1 MQFRTPVPQEHS
13 RAFTEVAQGARLSW
27 RVLATVGDPR
37 PGSNFAQVSELYPF
51 EKVSDWTH
59 AYLSAAYEHLI
70 LWADYVAPFKFHPEQ
85 VTNFTLRPAYTLARA
100 ALESASQAVWL
111 LSSRDSIECVRR
123 HLCLV
128 RWDFREHARSVA
140 DPEHKTRILEQDTR
154 LLERVAS
161 VFSPDE
167 VKPPRG
173 YLKVIEWACETEESL
188 DLTAV
193 DAERI
198 WCAASGSAHG
208 KYWPNVDL
216 QHVVPGEEYEPG
228 QFRAFTLPNSAGMVE
243 ALEAAQKMAQIGVLR
258 HADFCGADIPALMDE
273 ARTWL
278 ADRTPFKPDAD
289 PESIAR
295 LRHGPSGATEP
306 GAR

>member
-1 MQFRTPVPQEHS
+1 MQFRVPVPEEHS

-27 RVLATVGDPR
+27 QVLITAGDPR

-51 EKVSDWTH
+51 ERVSDWTH

-70 LWADYVAPFKFHPEQ
+70 FWADYVAPFKFHPEQ

-100 ALESASQAVWL
+100 ALESASQAVWI
-111 LSSRDSIECVRR
+111 LSSRNLIECIRR

-128 RWDFREHARSVA
+128 RWDYREHAKSVT
-140 DPEHKTRILEQDTR
+140 DPEHKARILEQDAR

-161 VFSPDE
+161 VFSSDE
-167 VKPPRG
+167 LKPPRG
-173 YLKVIEWACETEESL
+173 YLKVIEWACETEDSL
-188 DLTAV
+188 DLAAV
-193 DAERI
+193 DAKRI

-208 KYWPNVDL
+208 KYWPKGDL

-228 QFRAFTLPNSAGMVE
+228 QFRALTLPDSACMVE
-243 ALEAAQKMAQIGVLR
+243 ALEAAYRMAQVGVLR
-258 HADFCGADIPALMDE
+258 HADFCGADIPALTDE
-273 ARTWL
+273 ARAWL
-278 ADRTPFKPDAD
+278 AGRIPLRSDAD
-289 PESIAR
+289 PEARAR
-295 LRHGPSGATEP
+295 LRHGPPDAMGP